1 MSRIPQLSAPPRTI
15 AVSFL
20 SLWAPGQMRLRTHG
34 RRAFGPIACIL
45 YLAATLPVWPQSL
58 TPAKPE
64 EVGLSA
70 ERLDRIGQVLN
81 REIDQGKLPGAVV
94 VVARKGRVAYFE
106 SFGFRDKAAGAPMT
120 KDAIFEIYSM
130 TKPLVSVAAMILV
143 EEGRLQLTDPVTKF
157 LPEFANLQVSVPKLD
172 PTSGKLTYSLVAPD
186 RAMTVQD
193 LLRHTSGLVYG
204 EFTSHA
210 QVKEAYIKEV
220 IFKPGDGTYDVRDL
234 TPEDEIARLA
244 KVPLAHQ
251 PGTTWE
257 YSLST
262 DVLGRVIE
270 KVSGERLGEFL
281 EARLFKPLKMVDT
294 GFSIPKSNMDRFAR
308 PLPTDPTTGEP
319 IKLHDVFAPP
329 ANDSGGAGG
338 VSTAVDYLRF
348 AQMMLNGGW
357 LDDAQILSRTTV
369 SLMSSDHLGP
379 QMARTM
385 QPSELLIGTQGYTFG
400 LGFAVRQEPGIAAVP
415 GSQGEYMWGG
425 YAGTYFWID
434 PKEELVGIMLT
445 QAPGPSRQYYRREI
459 KQLVYQAIMD
469 RQPGAGVLSGLS
481 QP

>member
-1 MSRIPQLSAPPRTI
+1 MSLMPQLSASPRAI
-15 AVSFL
+15 AARFL
-20 SLWAPGQMRLRTHG
+20 PLWASGQRRPRAHM
-34 RRAFGPIACIL
+34 RRALGPFACIVC
-45 YLAATLPVWPQSL
+45 LAATLPAWAQSL
-58 TPAKPE
+58 APAKPE
-64 EVGLSA
+64 QVGLSA
-70 ERLDRIGQVLN
+70 ERLERIGQVLN

-120 KDAIFEIYSM
+120 KDAVFEIYSM
-130 TKPLVSVAAMILV
+130 TKPLTSVAAMMLV
-143 EEGRLQLTDPVTKF
+143 EEGRLQLTDPVAKF

-172 PTSGKLTYSLVAPD
+172 PASGKLTYSLVSAD

-204 EFTSHA
+204 EFTSQA

-234 TPEDEIARLA
+234 TPADEIARLA

-270 KVSGERLGEFL
+270 KVSGKRLGEFL
-281 EARLFKPLKMVDT
+281 EERVFKPLKMVDT
-294 GFSIPKSNMDRFAR
+294 GFYIPKSNMDRLAQ
-308 PLPTDPTTGEP
+308 PLPVDPTTGTP
-319 IKLHDVFAPP
+319 VKLHDVSAPP

-338 VSTAVDYLRF
+338 VSTAADYLRF

-357 LDDAQILSRTTV
+357 LDEAQILSRTTV
-369 SLMSSDHLGP
+369 SLMSADHLGP
-379 QMARTM
+379 QIARTM
-385 QPSELLIGTQGYTFG
+385 QPSELILGTQGYTFG

-415 GSQGEYMWGG
+415 GSQGEYMWAG

-434 PKEELVGIMLT
+434 PKEELVGIMMT
-445 QAPGPSRQYYRREI
+445 QAPGPRQYYRREI
-459 KQLVYQAIMD
+459 KQLVYQAITD
-469 RQPGAGVLSGLS
+469 RPPGAAPLSGSS

>member
-1 MSRIPQLSAPPRTI
+1 MLRTPKLSASPRAI
-15 AVSFL
+15 AARF
-20 SLWAPGQMRLRTHG
+20 SLWASGQVRARAHT
-34 RRAFGPIACIL
+34 RRAFGPIACIV
-45 YLAATLPVWPQSL
+45 YLAATLPGWPQSL
-58 TPAKPE
+58 APAKPE
-64 EVGLSA
+64 DVGFST
-70 ERLDRIGQVLN
+70 ERLNRIGQVLN

-94 VVARKGRVAYFE
+94 AVARKGRVAYFE

-130 TKPLVSVAAMILV
+130 TKPLVSVAAMTLV
-143 EEGRLQLTDPVTKF
+143 EEGRLQLTDPVAKF

-172 PTSGKLTYSLVAPD
+172 PVSGKLSYSQVSPD

-210 QVKEAYIKEV
+210 QVKEAYIKEG
-220 IFKPGDGTYDVRDL
+220 ILKPGDGTYDVRDL
-234 TPEDEIARLA
+234 TAEDEVARLA
-244 KVPLAHQ
+244 KAPLAHQ

-294 GFSIPKSNMDRFAR
+294 GFSIPKPSMDRLAR
-308 PLPTDPTTGEP
+308 PLPTDPATGEP
-319 IKLHDVFAPP
+319 IKLHDVSAPP

-348 AQMMLNGGW
+348 AQMMLNGGR
-357 LDDAQILSRTTV
+357 LDDAQLLSRTTV

-434 PKEELVGIMLT
+434 PKEELVGILMT
-445 QAPGPSRQYYRREI
+445 QAPGPNRQYYRRAI
-459 KQLVYQAIMD
+459 KQLVYQAITD
-469 RQPGAGVLSGLS
+469 RPPGAETLSDPS
-481 QP
+481 KP